1 MEQQKIL
8 VQFLSTTP
16 VYIDLV
22 SALEMIHKVSI
33 CLLENQSAMVPL
45 KRREV
50 DVTESLSVI
59 SLAWSASQ
67 YVWRNFDY

>member
-16 VYIDLV
+16 VYIYLV
-22 SALEMIHKVSI
+22 TALELIHKVSI
-33 CLLENQSAMVPL
+33 YLLENQSTMVPL

-67 YVWRNFDY
+67 YVWRKFGY